1 MPEYEQMVDKYLAM
15 GYSLA
20 DAEEYATKEWKEEE
34 EDVSTAK
41 RDYQGKLT
49 RQALRLANRRRVA

>member
-15 GYSLA
+15 GYSL
-20 DAEEYATKEWKEEE
+20 DVAEEYATEEWKEE

-41 RDYQGKLT
+41 RDYQGELT

>member
-15 GYSLA
+15 GYSL
-20 DAEEYATKEWKEEE
+20 DNAEEYATEEWKEEAA
-34 EDVSTAK
+34 VSYAK
-41 RDYQGKLT
+41 RDYQGELT

>member
-15 GYSLA
+15 GYSL
-20 DAEEYATKEWKEEE
+20 DVAEEYATEEWKEEA
-34 EDVSTAK
+34 DVSYAK
-41 RDYQGKLT
+41 RDYQGELT

>member
-15 GYSLA
+15 GYSLD
-20 DAEEYATKEWKEEE
+20 DAEEYATEEWKEEA
-34 EDVSTAK
+34 DVSYAK
-41 RDYQGKLT
+41 RDYQGELT

>member
-1 MPEYEQMVDKYLAM
+1 MAEYEQMVDKYLAM

-20 DAEEYATKEWKEEE
+20 DAEEYATKDWKEE

-41 RDYQGKLT
+41 RDYQGELT

>member
-1 MPEYEQMVDKYLAM
+1 MPEYEQRVDKYLAM

-20 DAEEYATKEWKEEE
+20 DAEEYATEEWKEEE
-34 EDVSTAK
+34 DVSYAK
-41 RDYQGKLT
+41 RDYQGELT

>member
-15 GYSLA
+15 GYSLNN
-20 DAEEYATKEWKEEE
+20 AEEYATEDWKEEA
-34 EDVSTAK
+34 DVSYAK
-41 RDYQGKLT
+41 RDYQGELT